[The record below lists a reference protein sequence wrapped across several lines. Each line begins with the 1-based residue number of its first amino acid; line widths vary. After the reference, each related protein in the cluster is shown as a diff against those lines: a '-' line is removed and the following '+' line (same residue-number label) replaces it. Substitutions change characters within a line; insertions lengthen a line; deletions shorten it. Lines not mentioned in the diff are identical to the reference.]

1 MKIMKK
7 GNALQAGF
15 WYMFSNFLIKGI
27 AFITMPIF
35 TRLMTKSDIGDVSIF
50 TGWISILGVV
60 ITLNLGVSVIIA
72 KFDFKDD
79 YEQFLSSIAVLGF
92 LSTAAVYV
100 IIWTFKDF
108 ILTLLGIR
116 EYELHVMFLYLM
128 FLPSMDIA
136 LGKFR
141 AEMRFRP
148 VIILSVLSSSI
159 STGTALLCVWL
170 FEDRLKGRVYG
181 TYFPII
187 AINISLFVYLIVK
200 GRSVKIVY
208 WKYALA
214 ISLPMIIHNLSG
226 NILNSSDRIMIQKM
240 CSSEDAAVY
249 SVAYACGMFVNI
261 IRNSM
266 DSAWAPWMFEQ
277 INAGGEKKIRQISKP
292 YLLCF
297 FSICIFIVLISPE
310 LLFVMGGKDYV
321 SAKYVVPPVIGGYM
335 FSMLYSLY
343 GGIERYYKKQQWFA
357 LFASISAILNLGLNY
372 IFIPKFGYI
381 AAAFTTQISCAV
393 EFFLHY
399 FNVYKMKKSG
409 CYDTR
414 FIIFMIFLCV
424 ISTMLS
430 ELLYMKKTIRFCFI
444 FFGGFLSFF
453 IAISKR
459 EEIKSFVDAYKDKN
473 RKIG

>member
-226 NILNSSDRIMIQKM
+226 NILKHSL
-240 CSSEDAAVY
+240 
-249 SVAYACGMFVNI
+249 
-261 IRNSM
+261 
-266 DSAWAPWMFEQ
+266 
-277 INAGGEKKIRQISKP
+277 EK
-292 YLLCF
+292 
-297 FSICIFIVLISPE
+297 E
-310 LLFVMGGKDYV
+310 MG
-321 SAKYVVPPVIGGYM
+321 VV
-335 FSMLYSLY
+335 
-343 GGIERYYKKQQWFA
+343 
-357 LFASISAILNLGLNY
+357 
-372 IFIPKFGYI
+372 
-381 AAAFTTQISCAV
+381 
-393 EFFLHY
+393 
-399 FNVYKMKKSG
+399 
-409 CYDTR
+409 
-414 FIIFMIFLCV
+414 
-424 ISTMLS
+424 
-430 ELLYMKKTIRFCFI
+430 
-444 FFGGFLSFF
+444 
-453 IAISKR
+453 
-459 EEIKSFVDAYKDKN
+459 
-473 RKIG
+473 